1 MSVFSVTS
9 AMNVAFFAFA
19 IMTIAVRAFDD
30 ASGAF
35 GVMVAVVAGI
45 GSVEQ
50 VAEDE
55 EHGADEEWEGL
66 HDVDVLKKN
75 TKISLE
81 MFYCSERFLCK
92 TLTLHN
98 DGTCDLLNL
107 DALST
112 SNEELVVDVR
122 SQC

>member
-66 HDVDVLKKN
+66 HDVVVLKRRDDNKFGN
-75 TKISLE
+75 
-81 MFYCSERFLCK
+81 FF
-92 TLTLHN
+92 
-98 DGTCDLLNL
+98 
-107 DALST
+107 
-112 SNEELVVDVR
+112 V
-122 SQC
+122 Q